1 MESDSVMS
9 YNLTS
14 DQVETICKHY
24 NKEVEEVE
32 DYQVAEMLDDIIDNL
47 N

>member
-9 YNLTS
+9 YNLTA
-14 DQVETICKHY
+14 DQVEVICKHY

>member
-9 YNLTS
+9 YNLTL
-14 DQVETICKHY
+14 DQVEAICKHY
-24 NKEVEEVE
+24 NREVEDVE